1 MATRLACQ
9 RLPLR
14 RIAPRVAAAPAIT
27 SARASTRRTFSSVV
41 STAASRPLPATRWR
55 DVGAAGVRWYS
66 GPESQVPGSRIWGFD
81 EIKALVEKKD
91 PKDKVVIVDVREP
104 HELLDT
110 GKIPG
115 AINIPITSAVQSFHI
130 SDEDFEDMYGYA
142 RPPKDANLLF
152 YCKAGVR
159 AKAAAGL
166 AQHAGWESVGEY
178 PGSWLDW
185 EANKGPVE
193 VVGGKGGKGGE
204 GK

>member
-1 MATRLACQ
+1 M
-9 RLPLR
+9 
-14 RIAPRVAAAPAIT
+14 
-27 SARASTRRTFSSVV
+27 
-41 STAASRPLPATRWR
+41 
-55 DVGAAGVRWYS
+55 RWYS
-66 GPESQVPGSRIWGFD
+66 GSAENQVPNSRIWGFD
-81 EIKALVEKKD
+81 EIKTLVEKKD
-91 PKDKVVIVDVREP
+91 PEEKVILVDVREP
-104 HELLDT
+104 YELLDT

-142 RPPKDANLLF
+142 RPPKDASLVF

-185 EANKGPVE
+185 DKNKGPVE
-193 VVGGKGGKGGE
+193 VVKQGKKDN
-204 GK
+204 

>member
-1 MATRLACQ
+1 MAARQVCQ

-14 RIAPRVAAAPAIT
+14 RIAPRVAAAAAPA
-27 SARASTRRTFSSVV
+27 SARAARRTCSNVV
-41 STAASRPLPATRWR
+41 LPAARPLSAPGWR
-55 DVGAAGVRWYS
+55 SAGVAGVRWYS
-66 GPESQVPGSRIWGFD
+66 GPESQVPNSRIFGFD
-81 EIKALVEKKD
+81 EVKALVENKD
-91 PKDKVVIVDVREP
+91 PEHKVVIVDVREP

-130 SDEDFEDMYGYA
+130 SDDDFEDLHGYA
-142 RPPKDANLLF
+142 RPPKDAPLVF

-159 AKAAAGL
+159 ARAAAGL
-166 AQHAGWESVGEY
+166 AQHAGWATVGEY

-185 EANKGPVE
+185 DANKGPVE
-193 VVGGKGGKGGE
+193 VVRGRGGGGGE